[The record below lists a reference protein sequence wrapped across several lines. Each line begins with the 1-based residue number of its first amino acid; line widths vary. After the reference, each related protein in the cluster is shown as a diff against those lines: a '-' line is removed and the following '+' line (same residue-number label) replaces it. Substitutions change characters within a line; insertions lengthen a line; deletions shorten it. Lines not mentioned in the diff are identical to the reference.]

1 MEKLNGNSTKFV
13 ITRFDFHSCLIGLA
27 MFTMTT
33 RSQDRRAA
41 SYTRE
46 PIRLRKTSWPQ
57 MMFVCDRG
65 LQIPTWLFEKIRK
78 DLNPG
83 WARCVVTVCWYLVYY
98 ISCQI
103 GPIHDP
109 CVHTMCP
116 AVKVSIR
123 SGKPVNGR
131 GPCWWPGTVT
141 RWCHGIW
148 WLDWIASAVHLIF
161 NDYFLG
167 HECHD
172 HRWSYH
178 DMGCYI
184 WYIVRVING
193 ILGPS
198 DYFVS
203 CKKWKPFKP
212 AWIHWALFQL
222 FFLSFGN
229 KARSWD
235 TGKRSG

>member
-1 MEKLNGNSTKFV
+1 MEKLNGNSTKFF

-27 MFTMTT
+27 MFTT

-65 LQIPTWLFEKIRK
+65 LQILTWLFEKIRK

-109 CVHTMCP
+109 HASILCAQLSRSASGAGSPWTEEAP
-116 AVKVSIR
+116 A
-123 SGKPVNGR
+123 GGR
-131 GPCWWPGTVT
+131 VPWPGDATEYD
-141 RWCHGIW
+141 
-148 WLDWIASAVHLIF
+148 DWIASAVHLIF

-198 DYFVS
+198 DYLYPAKNGNHSNQHESIEPFFS
-203 CKKWKPFKP
+203 C
-212 AWIHWALFQL
+212 
-222 FFLSFGN
+222 FF
-229 KARSWD
+229 
-235 TGKRSG
+235 